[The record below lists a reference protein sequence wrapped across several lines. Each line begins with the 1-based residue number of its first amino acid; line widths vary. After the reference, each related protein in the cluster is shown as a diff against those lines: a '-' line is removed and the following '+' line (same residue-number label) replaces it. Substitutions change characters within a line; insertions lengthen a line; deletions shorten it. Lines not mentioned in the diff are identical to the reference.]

1 MGEKKAFEAERLI
14 SVRSHDPERPRS
26 NLGFWAMPSR
36 DVRLLCLTLQLFA
49 SRGEDVALWLGV
61 TRQRVNQWS
70 TGREPMPLSRQK
82 QLLEIMERRVEM
94 VRGII
99 FGDKRI
105 TEALDVGFLDADA
118 AKTVITLLDTVMLEE
133 AERLKDV
140 ESAAE

>member
-1 MGEKKAFEAERLI
+1 MGKKKAFEAERLI
-14 SVRSHDPERPRS
+14 SVRSHDPERPDS

-82 QLLEIMERRVEM
+82 QLLEIMERRIKL
-94 VRGII
+94 VRNII
-99 FGDKRI
+99 EDNLVAD
-105 TEALDVGFLDADA
+105 ALDDGFLDTHA
-118 AKTVITLLDTVMLEE
+118 AQTVITLLKEVMLEE
-133 AERLKDV
+133 AQRLKDV